1 MKGSF
6 PGWSTIGLTTPVSIS
21 ISELSTSSQKI
32 NLFNNQDLDL
42 DASALEGFLQQLA
55 ERLAVQDGFTVVLV
69 NDEMMKEYNRRF
81 AGQETPTDVLSFP
94 GEQDWPMEAPYAGD
108 VLISVESAL
117 RQTREGLLS
126 ELKVL
131 SLHGLLHLLGYD
143 HQSDDGEMLRLEATL
158 KKEFR
163 LT

>member
-1 MKGSF
+1 M
-6 PGWSTIGLTTPVSIS
+6 IL

-32 NLFNNQDLDL
+32 NLFNKQGLDL
-42 DASALEGFLQQLA
+42 DIGALEGFLHQLG

-69 NDEMMKEYNRRF
+69 NDEMMKEYNRLY
-81 AGQETPTDVLSFP
+81 AGKDTPTDVLSFP
-94 GEQDWPMEAPYAGD
+94 SEPDWPMETLYAGD
-108 VLISVESAL
+108 VLISVETAL

-143 HQSDDGEMLRLEATL
+143 HQSDDGEMRRLEATL

>member
-1 MKGSF
+1 M
-6 PGWSTIGLTTPVSIS
+6 IS

-69 NDEMMKEYNRRF
+69 NDERMKEYNRRF

-143 HQSDDGEMLRLEATL
+143 HQSDDGEMLRLEETL